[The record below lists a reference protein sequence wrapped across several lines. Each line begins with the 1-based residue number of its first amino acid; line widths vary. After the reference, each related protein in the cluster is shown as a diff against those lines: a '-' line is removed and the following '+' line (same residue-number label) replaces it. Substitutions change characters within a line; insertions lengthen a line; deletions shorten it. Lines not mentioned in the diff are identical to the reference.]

1 MPFPRRLAPAS
12 RPFRSRA
19 PHRPDVLAVATAA
32 LVTERFLDPRFT
44 PARLAEELRVPVLTL
59 RLRFRHSYG
68 FSIDEHL
75 ARCRMEL
82 ASVLMASTPHRLGAL
97 EEIARASGYR
107 GVPSLDRDFRRWRG
121 TPALAAWFRTGAS
134 RASAPAPVSG
144 AEQSTEGRPAVPIRG
159 LETPLRA
166 SSTSTATLLIE

>member
-1 MPFPRRLAPAS
+1 M
-12 RPFRSRA
+12 
-19 PHRPDVLAVATAA
+19 
-32 LVTERFLDPRFT
+32 
-44 PARLAEELRVPVLTL
+44 PVLTL

-97 EEIARASGYR
+97 EEIARASGYG

-134 RASAPAPVSG
+134 RGSAPAPSAG
-144 AEQSTEGRPAVPIRG
+144 AEQNAEGRPAVPIRG
-159 LETPLRA
+159 FVETPLRG
-166 SSTSTATLLIE
+166 